1 MNTLRSTVVQPGPAE
16 AAPQRRSLLG
26 LIATVAGAGWLAGCG
41 MFSKPPPAP
50 PPPPPPPAAPPPR
63 PGTLSIHVIAAS
75 GINPDARSR
84 PSPVVVRLYEL
95 KASAPFESAD
105 FLSLYDK
112 DLAVLGAD
120 IVVRDEFV
128 LRPGESKAI
137 NKALAADTKFI
148 GVVAAF
154 RELERARWRAL
165 VAVLPNKSNLVTI
178 SLDGIAVQTTVT
190 AT

>member
-128 LRPGESKAI
+128 IRPGESKAI